1 MSEKPELPQ
10 KVPPRARGLDG
21 TTAFRVMNFELYA
34 KPNRFIMYAGLL
46 ALVGCT
52 TYLLKMRQMAP
63 AERPARVTTEDGE
76 YVYER
81 KKSKWD

>member
-1 MSEKPELPQ
+1 
-10 KVPPRARGLDG
+10 
-21 TTAFRVMNFELYA
+21 
-34 KPNRFIMYAGLL
+34 MYAGLL